1 MPASQGL
8 QTSLNEIRNTLI
20 DNNTLYHQ
28 ELVEVLPTTDIG
40 SFAAP
45 LFAHPEL
52 MNAFINVLVQ
62 RIAYTQ
68 IDLKMFNNKLKVLEG
83 VNLPLGSIGQEIHI
97 NPAKGRKF
105 DINDFAGLLARYEAD
120 VKVQYHHLNSDIQYP
135 VTITRKKLKD
145 AFVTWGDLEDFV
157 NGMTQ
162 SLYNGAYID
171 RYNMTKGLVAS
182 AYASY
187 NVVVEVIDEVED
199 ETTAKAFLTKAREI
213 FLNMQEPTSKY
224 NAWRQ
229 AGGYGKDVLTWS
241 NKEDIVL
248 LIRND
253 IGAYLDVNVL
263 AQAFNVD
270 KASLLGNVIYV
281 NDFDEYDSE
290 GNKVFDGSKIY
301 GMIADKNWFRI
312 KNQEFSTDEFYNANN
327 KTWQVYL
334 NDTNMY
340 SYSLFA
346 NAVVFAEEKPTVT
359 ITGLEVDKKSV
370 KIKEEEDIEITVST
384 TPAQATTPVIEVES
398 STPAVATAEIEGKT
412 ITITGVSE
420 GIAIIVVSAGNVTT
434 EITVTVEAES

>member
-20 DNNTLYHQ
+20 KSNTLYHE
-28 ELVEVLPTTDIG
+28 ELVEILPTTDIG
-40 SFAAP
+40 SFASP

-52 MNAFINVLVQ
+52 MNAFINQLVQ

-68 IDLKMFNNKLKVLEG
+68 INIKMFNNKLKVLEG
-83 VNLPLGSIGQEIHI
+83 VNLPLGSIGQEIFI

-135 VTITRKKLKD
+135 VTITRKKIKD
-145 AFVTWGDLEDFV
+145 AFVSWTDLESFV
-157 NGMTQ
+157 DGMTQ

-171 RYNMTKGLVAS
+171 RYNMTKGLVSS
-182 AYASY
+182 AYASN
-187 NVVVEVIDEVED
+187 NVQI
-199 ETTAKAFLTKAREI
+199 ETLSAVSSEATAKAFLTKAREI
-213 FLNMQEPTSKY
+213 YLNMQEPTPNY
-224 NAWRQ
+224 NAWRK
-229 AGGYGKDVLTWS
+229 AGGYGKDVLTWTDS
-241 NKEDIVL
+241 SDIVF

-263 AQAFNVD
+263 AQAFNIE
-270 KASLLGNVIYV
+270 KANLLGNVIYV
-281 NDFDEYDSE
+281 NNFDEYDNE
-290 GNKVFDGSKIY
+290 GNKIFDGSNIF
-301 GMIADKNWFRI
+301 GIMCDKSWFKI

-346 NAVVFAEEKPTVT
+346 NAVVFASALPQVT
-359 ITGLEVDKKSV
+359 ITDMEASESSVSVEAGKKAYV
-370 KIKEEEDIEITVST
+370 TLST
-384 TPAQATTPVIEVES
+384 TPAPANYPTITVSSSATS
-398 STPAVATAEIEGKT
+398 KATATITGKT
-412 ITITGVSE
+412 IEITGVAE
-420 GIAIIVVSAGNVTT
+420 GSATITATAGNVTET
-434 EITVTVEAES
+434 IAVTVTASA